1 MLDHSEVPLAEPGKA
16 GAVDL
21 GVAADDV
28 VHPGMEFASGSV
40 EPLFRRLVPAVNEHR
55 LRGPVLLLP
64 RQPLAPLQYED
75 IDAPPRKR
83 ECGRAAAHPG
93 ADDDHFC
100 AQRPH
105 PVIQTWPL
113 REHGSG
119 TGSLEPSPS
128 AEVLMSRGGAGA
140 KRSGRTT
147 DRNSRLEMSGL
158 ARLLRWSRA
167 GLAVGLGALVLQ
179 LFGADAASPA
189 VIKAEL
195 DGDIN
200 TLTDSYIE
208 QVVKRA
214 ELARAEAVVLV
225 MNTPGGDSQSMD
237 AIVTTLLNSRVPV
250 IAFVYPAGARADSAG
265 LFVAQAADLVAMAPG
280 SNTGS
285 AHPIQAGGGDLTGDL
300 GKKVLHDAVARVRYL
315 ATVHGRNAD
324 WCERAVQIGR

>member
-1 MLDHSEVPLAEPGKA
+1 M
-16 GAVDL
+16 
-21 GVAADDV
+21 
-28 VHPGMEFASGSV
+28 
-40 EPLFRRLVPAVNEHR
+40 
-55 LRGPVLLLP
+55 
-64 RQPLAPLQYED
+64 
-75 IDAPPRKR
+75 
-83 ECGRAAAHPG
+83 AAARAWQRHWKPG
-93 ADDDHFC
+93 TES
-100 AQRPH
+100 
-105 PVIQTWPL
+105 V
-113 REHGSG
+113 
-119 TGSLEPSPS
+119 
-128 AEVLMSRGGAGA
+128 RGGANVA
-140 KRSGRTT
+140 KRSWRTT
-147 DRNSRLEMSGL
+147 DRNSPLEMSGL

-200 TLTDSYIE
+200 TITASYIE